1 MGEIP
6 LPGGQDKNGQ
16 NLARRFT
23 VEDFGSLDTKSSR
36 PAVDPKN
43 FPWIQN
49 WMPIGPGNM
58 RTLWSNGVTL
68 YTATGGKTIICHFPY
83 NIAAVRYIAV
93 FLSDGSAVQVR
104 VSDGAITTIGPA
116 ATFWAGGSASLPA
129 VAQYQ
134 AKYLVIT
141 STITVNAYFVWDGTH
156 LFTGGSLAPGVI
168 LLNSGL
174 GYTSVPTVT
183 AFGGAGAGSTFLAT
197 IANGSV
203 TDVAVTN
210 PGSGYAEGDLVTLI
224 FSGGGSDTQARATAT
239 VVTSSGG
246 VAIVSVTNGGS
257 GYSAPLVTFAGGGGA
272 GAKAFVSGAANGV
285 VTSITVTDPGS
296 GYTSNPT
303 VTIADSGGGV
313 GAGATALCETRK
325 GQISVITVNSGGSG
339 YVGVPDVFIS
349 SPDDGNFPAIQAE
362 AIATIAAGVVTAI
375 TVVNHG
381 VGYLKASVDISGGN
395 NSAEAIVSLMPRGVS
410 GTTVETY
417 QDRVWVGNVTVM
429 SYTAPSSVSDF
440 SGSGGGGAKPVVDSF
455 LRERITALK
464 QSNGFLYRFGDSS
477 LNVISNVQTTAAGV
491 TTFQDSNV
499 DPQTGSA
506 WRDSVQAFG
515 RALVF
520 ANPSGVYAL
529 YGGAAEK
536 VSGQLDGLFA
546 DASFNNTAIVGGLM
560 PTASVATIF
569 GIRVY
574 MLEITTLNP
583 FTGLQQDMICM
594 WDGQKWWTATQDVMP
609 DILST
614 QEIDSEL
621 TAWGSDPTKLY
632 RLFQDSSNTLEKI
645 WQTKLVASP
654 SYDVIDRVLRV
665 YFLAQANEPT
675 VETIDIALDNEQG
688 PNPALQTTVGQYL
701 TFIGAGN
708 IPIQFK
714 GLGAANLNFT
724 ARGIVL
730 QGYDDSQYGSLL
742 GATVSTFA
750 EDMTMISLTL
760 IVEPYGPFGG

>member
-6 LPGGQDKNGQ
+6 LPGGQDQSGA

-58 RTLWSNGVTL
+58 RTLYSNDAAL
-68 YTATGGKTIICHFPY
+68 YTVTGKTIICHFPY
-83 NIAAVRYIAV
+83 NIGAARYIAV

-104 VSDGAITTIGPA
+104 VSDGALTTIGA
-116 ATFWAGGSASLPA
+116 AGTFWAGGTASLPA

-141 STITVNAYFVWDGTH
+141 STITIDAYFVWDGAH
-156 LFTGGSLAPGVI
+156 LFKSGTLAPVVT
-168 LLNSGL
+168 LLNSGS
-174 GYTSVPTVT
+174 GYTSAPTVT
-183 AFGGAGAGSTFLAT
+183 AFGGAGSGATFTAT
-197 IANGSV
+197 IFNGV
-203 TDVAVTN
+203 VTN
-210 PGSGYAEGDLVTLI
+210 IVENTPGSGYLEGDLVTLI
-224 FSGGGSDTQARATAT
+224 ISGGGSDTQARVTGT

-246 VAIVSVTNGGS
+246 VAIVSVTAGGS
-257 GYSAPLVTFAGGGGA
+257 GYSAPLVTFSGGGGS
-272 GAKAFVSGAANGV
+272 GAKGFVSGAANGV
-285 VTSITVTDPGS
+285 VTDITVTDPGS

-303 VTIADSGGGV
+303 VTIADSGGGT
-313 GAGATALCETRK
+313 GSGATALSETRR
-325 GQISVITVNSGGSG
+325 GQISTITVNSGGSG

-349 SPDDGNFPAIQAE
+349 EPNDGNFPAIQAE
-362 AIATIAAGVVTAI
+362 AIATISAGAVTAV
-375 TVVNHG
+375 TLTNHG
-381 VGYLKASVDISGGN
+381 VGYKTVSIDISGGN
-395 NSAEAIVSLMPRGVS
+395 NAAEASVSLMPRGQS
-410 GTTVETY
+410 GTTIETY
-417 QDRVWVGNVTVM
+417 QDRVWVGNVTNM
-429 SYTAPSSVSDF
+429 SWTGPGSVSDF
-440 SGSGGGGAKPVVDSF
+440 STAAGGGSKEVVDSF
-455 LRERITALK
+455 LRERITSLK

-477 LNVISNVQTTAAGV
+477 LNVISNVQTTATGT

-506 WRDSVQAFG
+506 WRDSVAPFG

-546 DASFNNTAIVGGLM
+546 DASFNNPNISNGLM
-560 PTASVATIF
+560 PTAAVATIF

-574 MLEITTLNP
+574 MLEITSINP
-583 FTGLQQDMICM
+583 YTGLQQDMICM
-594 WDGQKWWTATQDVMP
+594 WDGQKWWTATQDDMP

-621 TAWGSDPTKLY
+621 TAWGSDPTHLY
-632 RLFQDSSNTLEKI
+632 RLFQTSSNTLQKV

-654 SYDVIDRVLRV
+654 SYDVIDQVMRV
-665 YFLAQANEPT
+665 YFLAQANLPT
-675 VETIDIALDNEQG
+675 VQSIDITLDNEQG
-688 PNPALQTTVGQYL
+688 ANPAHSTLVGSYL

-708 IPIQFK
+708 LPIQFT
-714 GLGAANLNFT
+714 GAGGADINFT
-724 ARGIVL
+724 ARGLVV
-730 QGYDDSQYGSLL
+730 QGYDDTQYGSLI

-760 IVEPYGPFGG
+760 IVKPYGPLGG